1 MRAEQDQGAG
11 RPRAA
16 QRTGE
21 AMTRRIPRILTIAGS
36 DSGGGAGIQA
46 DIKTMTV
53 LGAYG
58 MSVITSVTAQNTV
71 AVSGI
76 YDLAPEAVERQLDA
90 VLSDIG
96 TDAAKTGMLSSA
108 ALIEVVA
115 AALERYGVKNLVVD
129 PVMVAK
135 SGDAL
140 LREDARETLKARL
153 LPLATIITPNIP
165 EAEAL
170 TGMVIHDE
178 SGLRAAA
185 EALRALGPEY
195 VLIKGG
201 HLRGGE
207 STDYLY
213 DGETVRAY
221 STRRIATG
229 NTHGTGCTL
238 SAAIA
243 TWLGFGCAVPEAV
256 RLAKDYITGAIM
268 RSDELEVGSGHGPLH
283 HGWRLQPPE
292 EGVFHRGG

>member
-1 MRAEQDQGAG
+1 
-11 RPRAA
+11 
-16 QRTGE
+16 
-21 AMTRRIPRILTIAGS
+21 MTRRIPRVLTIAGS

-46 DIKTMTV
+46 DLKTMTV

-71 AVSGI
+71 AVTGI
-76 YDLAPEAVERQLDA
+76 YDLAPEAVARQLDA

-96 TDAAKTGMLSSA
+96 ADAVKTGMLSSA
-108 ALIEVVA
+108 AIIEVVA
-115 AALERYGVKNLVVD
+115 AGLERHAVKNLVID
-129 PVMVAK
+129 PVMLAK

-140 LREDARETLKARL
+140 LREDAWETLKARL
-153 LPLATIITPNIP
+153 LPLATIITPNVP

-170 TGMVIHDE
+170 TGAVIQDE
-178 SGLRAAA
+178 TGLRAAA

-213 DGETVRAY
+213 DGEVVRSY
-221 STRRIATG
+221 STRRIATR

-256 RLAKDYITGAIM
+256 RLAKDYINGAILH
-268 RSDELEVGSGHGPLH
+268 SDELGVGTGHGPLH
-283 HGWRLQPPE
+283 HGWCLTPPE
-292 EGVFHRGG
+292 GNPFHGGR